1 MHCSIVNLLR
11 GSLAIVVG
19 AISFSAPLSA
29 QESSDQVVRAARNTN
44 LTVPLYK
51 SRIVSVSSPVK
62 RVSIGNPDIADV
74 LILGTDELYVLGK
87 DLGTTNVLLWDR
99 NNTLVSALAVSVT
112 HDIDG
117 LKRQI
122 EAALPGERI
131 EVATAQRNIV
141 LSGQVS
147 SAVKMDAAVR
157 ITTSYLE
164 QAATAKEKLMFK
176 QETGNGSKQP
186 DKKAGEVI
194 NLMTVGGAQQ
204 VMLQVRVAEVRRD
217 AARNLNAQMHALN
230 NNGQWVAGGV
240 NGGATFPDALFEP
253 NNTRIPTF
261 GNGANVN
268 GNPIGPVFDEFA
280 PNTQSIANTGL
291 FGAYLGSEFMANV
304 VLDVYQQRGLAKILA
319 EPTLTTLTGQEAQFL
334 SGGSFPIPVSQDN
347 GKIGIE
353 FKDFGVK
360 LLFQPLILENN
371 RINLKLNISVSEL
384 ADSTSLVLTPTGTQ
398 ATFAIPSLSER
409 RALSTVELADGQ
421 TIGIAGLMN
430 ENMRTAVTKFPG
442 LGDIPILGHLFR
454 SQSFQKGETE
464 LMILVTP
471 RLAKPLPPGQI
482 KLPTDALVEP
492 SEMEFYLMGRI
503 EAGKAKKK
511 AESGAPAESKAAPP
525 AQGGTEGD
533 YGHKLP

>member
-1 MHCSIVNLLR
+1 MYRSTGPLLHSLVA
-11 GSLAIVVG
+11 GSLIAM
-19 AISFSAPLSA
+19 ALAAPLCA
-29 QESSDQVVRAARNTN
+29 QESSDQVIRAARNTN
-44 LTVPLYK
+44 LAVPLYK
-51 SRIVSVSSPVK
+51 SRIVSVSTPVK

-74 LILGTDELYVLGK
+74 LILGSDELYILGK

-99 NNTLVSALAVSVT
+99 NDVLVSALAVAVT

-122 EAALPGERI
+122 EAALPNEKI
-131 EVATAQRNIV
+131 EFTSAQRNIV

-157 ITTSYLE
+157 VATSYLE

-176 QETGNGSKQP
+176 QETSSSSKQS

-204 VMLQVRVAEVRRD
+204 VMLQVKVAEVRRD

-230 NNGQWVAGGV
+230 NNGKWVVGGV
-240 NGGATFPDALFEP
+240 NGGATFPDAHFEP
-253 NNTRIPTF
+253 GDLRVPIF
-261 GNGANVN
+261 GNGTNAA

-280 PNTQSIANTGL
+280 PNAQSITNTGL
-291 FGAYLGSEFMANV
+291 FGSFLSSEFMANV
-304 VLDVYQQRGLAKILA
+304 VLDIYQQRGLAKILA

-334 SGGSFPIPVSQDN
+334 SGGSFPIPVSQEN
-347 GKIGIE
+347 GRIGIE

-360 LLFQPLILENN
+360 LLFQPLILDDN
-371 RINLKLNISVSEL
+371 RVNLKLNISVSEL
-384 ADSTSLVLTPTGTQ
+384 ADSSSLILTPVGTQ
-398 ATFAIPSLSER
+398 AAFAIPSLSER
-409 RALSTVELADGQ
+409 RAVSTVELADGQ

-464 LMILVTP
+464 LIILVTP
-471 RLAKPLPPGQI
+471 KLAKPIPPGQI

-492 SEMEFYLMGRI
+492 SDMEFYLMGRI

-511 AESGAPAESKAAPP
+511 TESAASTQPKTEAP
-525 AQGGTEGD
+525 AQGGTEGE